1 MLTFRLCAADIG
13 ASWRSTRDGFECGE
27 SHIHPFRHRALE
39 EVAVTSGNRL
49 LVFVRERSVSISG
62 PELAAGVQIGRLMS
76 VDDERFDLLARE
88 LRNWPLQWQM
98 LMIDD
103 PSRVDVGNNQRV
115 LATIEAGHWGTAPTF
130 FVTDRGNLWGHW
142 DAAQLLPLL
151 SQKSLDPVRAAR
163 YIAEY
168 ANPYARSTLF
178 RGLQLL
184 TERAQA
190 VWAGR
195 AGCETLS
202 ITYPTPWHRPRAGAL
217 REGADP
223 ILAFETILSSSLRR
237 WITISQ
243 EHLGTELSGG
253 RDSAIVASSASALF
267 GKRLRSYGI
276 ALMGLSSED
285 QSMRRAE
292 LVERFGLID
301 TETAIESFL
310 PLAPGSCR
318 LDGRAPVLPWEEGYY
333 EVFDDLLARASANGT
348 EVMLTGFGGDELCG
362 LRPSEIRSMR
372 GESHRVIPS
381 EASLEMAPSF
391 LTPNAQ
397 ATLSEALDLPP
408 RAASSDSAVECAAL
422 SAARYMRRGIWPIH
436 PLCTPELVHFCARL
450 PAEWRYR
457 RKIER
462 DLLTQRGCSQRIT
475 HPRHQDDFS
484 WALAATLRGPA
495 RPLVKRL
502 FADAALH
509 ELGIID
515 GSQIMLAY
523 DAWCERGEL
532 EEAVQYFAVAVTELC
547 LRSMRS

>member
-1 MLTFRLCAADIG
+1 VLTFRLCAADIG
-13 ASWRSTRDGFECGE
+13 ASWLSTGDGFECGE
-27 SHIHPFRHRALE
+27 SHIRPFRHSALE
-39 EVAVTSGNRL
+39 EVAVASGSRF
-49 LVFVRERSVSISG
+49 LVFVRERFVGTSG
-62 PELAAGVQIGRLMS
+62 PELAVGVQTGRLMS

-98 LMIDD
+98 LIIDD
-103 PSRVDVGNNQRV
+103 PSRVDSGNNQRV

-130 FVTDRGNLWGHW
+130 FVADRGNLWGHW

-151 SQKSLDPVRAAR
+151 PRKNLDPVRVTR

-168 ANPYARSTLF
+168 ANPYAWSTLF

-195 AGCETLS
+195 AGYETLS
-202 ITYPTPWHRPRAGAL
+202 IAYPTPWHRPHAGVLRAGV
-217 REGADP
+217 DP
-223 ILAFETILSSSLRR
+223 VLAFETILSSSLCR
-237 WITISQ
+237 WMNVSE

-253 RDSAIVASSASALF
+253 RDSAIIASSASALF
-267 GKRLRSYGI
+267 EKRLRSYGI
-276 ALMGLSSED
+276 ALMGYSLED
-285 QSMRRAE
+285 QSTRRVE

-301 TETAIESFL
+301 TEIPIESFL

-333 EVFDDLLARASANGT
+333 EVFDELLARASANGT

-372 GESHRVIPS
+372 GESYGVITS
-381 EASLEMAPSF
+381 EASPELAPSF

-397 ATLSEALDLPP
+397 ATLSEVLDLPP
-408 RAASSDSAVECAAL
+408 RAASSESAVECAAL
-422 SAARYMRRGIWPIH
+422 SAARYMRRGIWPVH

-450 PAEWRYR
+450 PAEWRYK

-462 DLLTQRGCSQRIT
+462 DLLARRGCSQRIT

-484 WALAATLRGPA
+484 WALAAALRGPA
-495 RPLVKRL
+495 RPLVERL

-509 ELGIID
+509 ELGIVD
-515 GSQIMLAY
+515 SGQMMLAY
-523 DAWCERGEL
+523 DAWCERGPL

-547 LRSMRS
+547 LLSMRS